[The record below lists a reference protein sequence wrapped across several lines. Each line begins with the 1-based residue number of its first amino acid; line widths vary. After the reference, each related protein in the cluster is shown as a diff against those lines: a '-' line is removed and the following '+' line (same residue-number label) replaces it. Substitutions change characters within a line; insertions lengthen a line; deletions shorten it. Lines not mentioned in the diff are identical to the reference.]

1 MIPLLPA
8 VLMRTAIQLLSNA
21 PPPSLQGRVGEGLPN
36 HHFEPLLMKLTAY
49 LYLLPLA
56 LAGLSAC
63 SPTAADKAPVA
74 LAWQDEGYNDNTGT
88 YDNTFVIKNISRK
101 DLAGNWDIYYSQL
114 PRDIKHI
121 QNDDVDIEAINAN
134 YFRISPTDKFRALAP
149 GVDTIFLTTNLKYS
163 YLSSS
168 TVKEIA
174 FFGGDISGFVH
185 PEIAAMVRE
194 KIKEKQ

>member
-1 MIPLLPA
+1 MITAVYPGSFDPVTYGHMDIIERAAKLTDRLVIGVLKNNTKTPLFSSDERVNMLKKVTASLPN
-8 VLMRTAIQLLSNA
+8 VTVRSF
-21 PPPSLQGRVGEGLPN
+21 EGLSVDFAREEGAAAIVRGLRAVTD
-36 HHFEPLLMKLTAY
+36 FEYELQ
-49 LYLLPLA
+49 LA
-56 LAGLSAC
+56 Q
-63 SPTAADKAPVA
+63 T
-74 LAWQDEGYNDNTGT
+74 N
-88 YDNTFVIKNISRK
+88 
-101 DLAGNWDIYYSQL
+101 
-114 PRDIKHI
+114 
-121 QNDDVDIEAINAN
+121 
-134 YFRISPTDKFRALAP
+134 RALAP